1 VSTRVDQKQQTR
13 RKLIEA
19 AIRLSAE
26 RGFSAVSLREITTA
40 AGITPAAFYRH
51 FRDMNDLGLALID
64 EVGLGLRQLLREA
77 RGSFM
82 GVKQG
87 TVRASIETFL
97 KFVTDNP
104 NLFRV
109 LLGERQGSSTEY
121 RKALQSE
128 IARFIDD
135 FTDDIERWSQAAHQ
149 PMAETALAA
158 EAIVTVVFTVGAE
171 AIELPRHK
179 RGELAERLIKEV
191 KMILRGARA
200 TYEKT
205 VSRSTQ
211 PPRGAERRR
220 AARS

>member
-1 VSTRVDQKQQTR
+1 MATRIDQKQQTR
-13 RKLIEA
+13 RKLIET

-26 RGFSAVSLREITTA
+26 RGFGALSLREVTTG

-64 EVGLGLRQLLREA
+64 EVGLGLRQLLRDA
-77 RGSFM
+77 RGSFRD
-82 GVKQG
+82 VRQG

-97 KFVTDNP
+97 KFITENP

-109 LLGERQGSSTEY
+109 LLGERQGSSADY
-121 RKALQSE
+121 RKALQTE

-135 FTDDIERWSQAAHQ
+135 FTDDIERWSQATRQ

-158 EAIVTVVFTVGAE
+158 EMIVTVVFTVGAE
-171 AIELPRHK
+171 AIELPKHR
-179 RGELAERLIKEV
+179 RGELTERLVKEV

-200 TYEKT
+200 TYQKANNRSARAS
-205 VSRSTQ
+205 SRKK
-211 PPRGAERRR
+211 
-220 AARS
+220 AR